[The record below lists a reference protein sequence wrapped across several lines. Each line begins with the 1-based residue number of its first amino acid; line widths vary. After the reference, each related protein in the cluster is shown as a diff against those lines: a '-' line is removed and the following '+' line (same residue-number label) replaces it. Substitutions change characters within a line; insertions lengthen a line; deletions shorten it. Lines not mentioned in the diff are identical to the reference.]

1 MPRTH
6 NDASE
11 SEETVLEFAVRE
23 RLTKDQIAELS
34 ASLGG
39 PRQGSRGDLAEK
51 LLAIKGLKAK
61 DVLGKLSTDDLK
73 LIARR
78 FDVPEVQKST
88 SPTAFLGSLL
98 GDERSALSKRIE
110 EFASKQ
116 RPPRPRSGVAGID
129 SVAVATGV
137 ATTPAAMPSGKSGA
151 ETGTPPA
158 PAFAPLAPV
167 PSAHEQTR
175 PSDQDGGTVRSSPAP
190 NLVGVPGAG
199 EFDDLCH
206 FLEAYTFT
214 KRWDEEIQYEAELA
228 GAISGHFRNQ
238 KVVHQMAVGG
248 TRADIVACGAVIE
261 IKYPKTKQ
269 PLQTLTG
276 QVEGYQKLF
285 GNRVVVI
292 LCTGGLR
299 DTQAFNDSAAS
310 LSERGAKVFIK

>member
-1 MPRTH
+1 MPRPH
-6 NDASE
+6 SDASE

-23 RLTKDQIAELS
+23 RLTKEQIAELS

-61 DVLGKLSTDDLK
+61 DVLGKLSTEDLK
-73 LIARR
+73 LLTRR
-78 FDVPEVQKST
+78 FDVPEFQKST
-88 SPTAFLGSLL
+88 SPSAFFGSLL
-98 GDERSALSKRIE
+98 GDERSALIKRIE

-116 RPPRPRSGVAGID
+116 RSPKPQIGVVGTE
-129 SVAVATGV
+129 SAVSPTGV
-137 ATTPAAMPSGKSGA
+137 APTPAAASAGKSGA
-151 ETGTPPA
+151 VTEAPPA
-158 PAFAPLAPV
+158 PAFTPATPTP
-167 PSAHEQTR
+167 PAHEQMR
-175 PSDQDGGTVRSSPAP
+175 PSDQGGVTSRSSPAP
-190 NLVGVPGAG
+190 NLVGGPGAG

-214 KRWDEEIQYEAELA
+214 KRWDEEILYEAELA

-285 GNRVVVI
+285 GNRVVVV